1 MTNPDNPVSKWN
13 FDTLVTY
20 PVYTAQP
27 VNVLV
32 NAGQSAQFVVSV
44 DSLFVPVT
52 YLWKKSA
59 DNANDT
65 PGDDTDAGSTSDT
78 LTISS
83 VAIANEGYYYCAATN
98 SNGTTNSNVARL
110 GVKRQLAHWTM
121 DSPLVGNQYPDS
133 STEDPVADN
142 IDPNVP
148 GSVSFVPGPY
158 AFGATSAISVDD
170 NSIGSGAT
178 TLDPSAYSDQLTV
191 TAWIRL
197 TGTLTAEDG
206 YGIVVKGTGDALD
219 AANYRWTFY
228 SRLSGSEPS
237 VRLLSWNGGD
247 AWTDANS
254 IVLDEWAHVTATV
267 GDGKEAA
274 VYINGVQNGET
285 SDDFNFGDDGAGPM
299 RIGDYGTSAGL
310 NNKFP
315 GEIDDIKIYNYGMT
329 VEEVI
334 DMYNATPAPDTY
346 GCLDL
351 LNAGGTFD
359 ANGDCRVT
367 IEDFA
372 IIAGNWLNCGRY
384 PAESC
389 GW

>member
-1 MTNPDNPVSKWN
+1 
-13 FDTLVTY
+13 
-20 PVYTAQP
+20 
-27 VNVLV
+27 
-32 NAGQSAQFVVSV
+32 
-44 DSLFVPVT
+44 
-52 YLWKKSA
+52 
-59 DNANDT
+59 
-65 PGDDTDAGSTSDT
+65 
-78 LTISS
+78 
-83 VAIANEGYYYCAATN
+83 
-98 SNGTTNSNVARL
+98 
-110 GVKRQLAHWTM
+110 M
-121 DSPLVGNQYPDS
+121 DSPLVGGQYVDS
-133 STEDPVADN
+133 ISGNNVAAA
-142 IDPNVP
+142 VP
-148 GSVSFVPGPY
+148 ASVSFVPGPY
-158 AFGATSAISVDD
+158 TLGATSAISVDD

-178 TLDPSAYSDQLTV
+178 TLDPTAHSDQLTV

-197 TGTLTAEDG
+197 TDVLTGTDG
-206 YGIVVKGTGDALD
+206 YGIVVKGTGAARDG
-219 AANYRWTFY
+219 ANYRWTFY
-228 SRLSGSEPS
+228 ARDNSGPS
-237 VRLLSWNGGD
+237 VRLLSWVGDGTNFAANGTAWSDGD
-247 AWTDANS
+247 S

-274 VYINGVQNGET
+274 VYINGIQSGET

-310 NNKFP
+310 DNKFP

-329 VEEVI
+329 AEEVI

-359 ANGDCRVT
+359 ASGDCRVT